1 MNNLNLKEKLLIV
14 LALLVAGWA
23 AWDVWSY
30 GPLVAENMNSASTL
44 SQLKAN
50 HKELLDEIELTPNI
64 IRSSPRLEGHARAT
78 AQQDR
83 RAQSRLQLAR
93 LAKNFIKPDE
103 LPRMLEQ
110 LLVESG
116 GLTLVQVNLKA
127 PSNYALTASVAQ
139 SPESTKT
146 SMVRRARLLE
156 HHAEL
161 IVKGTYHDVVEYL
174 ALLRRSPWRFFY
186 SSLDYEVQNHPV
198 GTATLQLYTLSFSE
212 G

>member
-14 LALLVAGWA
+14 LALLTAGWA

-30 GPLVAENMNSASTL
+30 GPLLADNNRSASTL
-44 SQLKAN
+44 SQLEAHHKA
-50 HKELLDEIELTPNI
+50 LLDEIELTPNI
-64 IRSSPRLEGHARAT
+64 IRSSPRLEVQARVT

-93 LAKNFIKPDE
+93 LAENFIKPDE

-127 PSNYALTASVAQ
+127 PSSYALTASVAQ
-139 SPESTKT
+139 SPGLAKP
-146 SMVRRARLLE
+146 SMLRRARLLE

-174 ALLRRSPWRFFY
+174 GLLRRSPWRFFY
-186 SSLDYEVQNHPV
+186 SSFDYNVQKHPV
-198 GTATLQLYTLSFSE
+198 ATATLQLYTLSFSE